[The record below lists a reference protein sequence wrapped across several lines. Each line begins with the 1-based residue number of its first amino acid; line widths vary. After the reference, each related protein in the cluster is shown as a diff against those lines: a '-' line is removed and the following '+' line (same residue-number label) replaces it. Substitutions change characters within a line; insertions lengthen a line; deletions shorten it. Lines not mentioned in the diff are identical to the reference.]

1 MLKYELAFIMCPC
14 LLAISAPSVRE
25 PSCCWRLSAEY
36 ERAIAFEET
45 GPYGCTLRYIP
56 VLLAY
61 RT

>member
-1 MLKYELAFIMCPC
+1 MLKYELAFIMYPC
-14 LLAISAPSVRE
+14 LLATSVPSARKPSY
-25 PSCCWRLSAEY
+25 CWRLSPEY

-45 GPYGCTLRYIP
+45 GRYGCALRYIP